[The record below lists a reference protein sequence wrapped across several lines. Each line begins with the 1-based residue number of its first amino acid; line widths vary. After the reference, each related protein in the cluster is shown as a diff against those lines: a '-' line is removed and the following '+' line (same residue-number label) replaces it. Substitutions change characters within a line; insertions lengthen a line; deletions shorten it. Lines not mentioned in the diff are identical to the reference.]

1 MEFSFIQ
8 TYVSKEDNSRL
19 SEAGKAYYSN
29 NNWRWDYF
37 GEDRRIYIINKEKIY
52 EISEDGKEE
61 INMDR
66 EKFNNSILNFIKRP
80 SYFLKKRKTSK
91 MGSKLIIY
99 GEKDDSFK
107 KVIISFSRYAIKSIL
122 IFDLEDN
129 IIEFTIKDIKL
140 NIPISEKI
148 FNITKLN

>member
-1 MEFSFIQ
+1 M
-8 TYVSKEDNSRL
+8 
-19 SEAGKAYYSN
+19 G
-29 NNWRWDYF
+29 
-37 GEDRRIYIINKEKIY
+37 
-52 EISEDGKEE
+52 
-61 INMDR
+61 
-66 EKFNNSILNFIKRP
+66 
-80 SYFLKKRKTSK
+80 RKV
-91 MGSKLIIY
+91 IIY
-99 GEKDDSFK
+99 GEKDDNFK